1 MKNIES
7 NVYKGIAAAPGIAIK
22 QAYLYKKAIE
32 VINHESITDVDDAIS
47 SFDEALEK
55 SKKELA
61 KVFSLAVDKLGEKRA
76 ALFEAQ
82 IMILDDPILIEKIT
96 DRIRNEKMNPEF
108 IVNDEFSKYQ
118 DIMVAS
124 HEPYMKER
132 SQDIEDIKNR
142 IIRNI
147 RKKKW
152 KSRITEEVIVVS
164 ENLTPAD
171 TVLFSR
177 VKVSGYVTNFGGLTS
192 HAAIVARS
200 LDIPAVVGLH
210 DATATI
216 NNTDTLIID
225 GFNGIVIVN
234 PTHEQLK
241 KYKSKL
247 EKLHQ
252 LDKELAKLKDKEAI
266 TKDGHKIDILANLD
280 LIEELEFIIQHG
292 AEGVG
297 LVRTEQIFQENE
309 SFPNEDQQTK
319 VYTEFAE
326 KLYPLPMTIRSF
338 DIGGDKVLPV
348 DVKEPN
354 PMLGWRGIR
363 FLLDNKNLFKS
374 QIKAALKAS
383 KHKNLKFMIPMVSS
397 VREITET
404 KKIISECKK
413 ELTDGKIPF
422 DSDMEFGIMI
432 EVPSAALMIREF
444 SEDVDFFSI
453 GTNDLIQYML
463 AVDRGNDIVN
473 SQYQEF
479 HPSIIRTLF
488 YIITEAKKTNTKVT
502 LCGEMAAD
510 FKAIPLLIG
519 LGLQSI
525 SLSPAAIPYTKS
537 IIRDMNYFEVHEL
550 AASCLKCKTEKE
562 IHQKVDKYYND
573 NLGDKSSAFYNDQ

>member
-1 MKNIES
+1 MRNIES

-32 VINHESITDVDDAIS
+32 VINHESITDVDDAIF

-177 VKVSGYVTNFGGLTS
+177 VKVSGYITNFGGLTS

-210 DATATI
+210 DATASI

-234 PTHEQLK
+234 PTNEQLE

-247 EKLHQ
+247 IKLHQ

-363 FLLDNKNLFKS
+363 FLLDNKNPLNPK
-374 QIKAALKAS
+374 LK
-383 KHKNLKFMIPMVSS
+383 L
-397 VREITET
+397 R
-404 KKIISECKK
+404 
-413 ELTDGKIPF
+413 
-422 DSDMEFGIMI
+422 
-432 EVPSAALMIREF
+432 
-444 SEDVDFFSI
+444 
-453 GTNDLIQYML
+453 
-463 AVDRGNDIVN
+463 
-473 SQYQEF
+473 
-479 HPSIIRTLF
+479 
-488 YIITEAKKTNTKVT
+488 
-502 LCGEMAAD
+502 
-510 FKAIPLLIG
+510 
-519 LGLQSI
+519 
-525 SLSPAAIPYTKS
+525 
-537 IIRDMNYFEVHEL
+537 
-550 AASCLKCKTEKE
+550 
-562 IHQKVDKYYND
+562 
-573 NLGDKSSAFYNDQ
+573 